1 LETRAT
7 NGGTVPP
14 DDPRSDADLIA
25 AINAGDADAFASLYL
40 RYRDRVARL
49 AYRFTGHHDD
59 ALDVTQETFTY
70 FLRKFPGFILTAN
83 LMTFFYPAV
92 KNLSLAA
99 RKKRQRA
106 SGGEE
111 NLADLLA
118 PPAASNASALAEALT
133 ALTDPHREVIL
144 MRFVDGL
151 TLDQVATALGVPLGT
166 VKSRLNH
173 ALNQLRDNPRTREYF
188 L

>member
-1 LETRAT
+1 MQM
-7 NGGTVPP
+7 PP

-49 AYRFTGHHDD
+49 AYRFTRHHDD

-70 FLRKFPGFILTAN
+70 FLQKFPGFFLTAN

-92 KNLSLAA
+92 KNLSLTA

-106 SGGEE
+106 TGGEE
-111 NLADLLA
+111 TLPDLLA
-118 PPAASNASALAEALT
+118 PPAPSGSSSLADALT
-133 ALTDPHREVIL
+133 ALTDSHREVIL

-151 TLDQVATALGVPLGT
+151 SLHEISIALDVPVGT
-166 VKSRLNH
+166 VKSRLHH
-173 ALNQLRDNPRTREYF
+173 ALSQLRDDPRTREYF
-188 L
+188 SQNP

>member
-1 LETRAT
+1 M
-7 NGGTVPP
+7 P

-49 AYRFTGHHDD
+49 AYRFTRHHDD
-59 ALDVTQETFTY
+59 ALDVTQEAFAY
-70 FLRKFPGFILTAN
+70 FLRKFPGFLLTAN

-92 KNLSLAA
+92 KNLSLTA

-118 PPAASNASALAEALT
+118 PPSSSNPSGLAEALT
-133 ALTDPHREVIL
+133 ALTDAHREVIL

-151 TLDQVATALGVPLGT
+151 SLEEIAAALDVPIGT
-166 VKSRLNH
+166 VKSRLHH
-173 ALNQLRDNPRTREYF
+173 ALQQLREDPRTRDYF
-188 L
+188 S